1 MKRTVL
7 IILAAVSILLM
18 PGCNKSSYDG
28 PGKLIIK
35 VTDAPFPFSSIE
47 SATVTINKVEIRKA
61 GDGVPD
67 GNPFIVVST
76 EPKTFD
82 LLDLRNGLVE
92 ELVNLEI
99 PQGSYDLIRLYV
111 DEAGL
116 KVKDGGDYSVK
127 VPSGQQTGIKLFIEP
142 ALIVAGGLTSEVL
155 LDFDLSN
162 SFVMRG
168 NPDSPHGINGFI
180 FKPVVRVVNAST
192 AGTLE
197 GMVTDNL
204 EVNVDSA
211 SVWVKKD
218 TIVASTM
225 ADSLGKYTIIGL
237 PAGTYSVF
245 AARENYDT
253 VQVDGVDIVAGNKTI
268 LDLILTPKK

>member
-28 PGKLIIK
+28 PGRLIIK

-61 GDGVPD
+61 GDGIPD
-67 GNPFIVVST
+67 GNPFIVIST

-116 KVKDGGDYSVK
+116 KVKDGGEYSVK

-142 ALIVAGGLTSEVL
+142 ALNVAGGLTSEVL

-180 FKPVVRVVNAST
+180 FKPVVRVVNTST

-197 GMVTDNL
+197 GLVTDSL
-204 EVNVDSA
+204 KVKVDSA
-211 SVWVKKD
+211 AVWVKMD
-218 TIVASTM
+218 TIIASTM
-225 ADSLGKYTIIGL
+225 ADSLGKYKIIGL

-245 AARENYDT
+245 AAKESYDT
-253 VQVDGVDIVAGNKTI
+253 VRIDGVNIVEGNKTI
-268 LDLILTPKK
+268 LDIMLPKK